1 MFSRLSQMSFFSLF
15 LLTCLLSSGWAN
27 PDVGKPAPDFTLM
40 DQNGQKHTLSQYK
53 GKVVV
58 LEWTNPTCPF
68 VVRHYKQKT
77 MTNLAK
83 KHGDV
88 VWLTLN
94 SSYFANDKENGKWAK
109 IEGVKTVLNDPSGK
123 VGKAYGARTTPHMYV
138 VDQKGNLAYKGAIDD
153 DPYGDKKAP
162 MNYIDQAVSSLKAG
176 KTVAMSDTKPYG
188 CSVKYKN

>member
-1 MFSRLSQMSFFSLF
+1 MSLRLTPMTLISFF
-15 LLTCLLSSGWAN
+15 LTLCLVSFGWAN
-27 PDVGKPAPDFTLM
+27 PDIGKPAPDFTLV

-88 VWLTLN
+88 VWLTIN
-94 SSYFANDKENGKWAK
+94 SSYFANSEENGKWAK
-109 IEGVKTVLNDPSGK
+109 TEGVKLVLDDHDGK

-138 VDQKGNLAYKGAIDD
+138 VDQKGNLAFKGAIDD
-153 DPYGDKKAP
+153 DPYGESKAP
-162 MNYIDQAVSSLKAG
+162 VNYIDQAVSELKAG
-176 KTVAMSDTKPYG
+176 KPVSKSDVKPYG
-188 CSVKYKN
+188 CSVKYKY